1 MNIDNIKEYLILEI
15 ANNEPFTMS
24 HNPIK
29 YKIDLQT
36 LTYINY
42 QLINKGVNNE
52 KTNKRK
58 A

>member
-1 MNIDNIKEYLILEI
+1 MNIKDIKEYLISEI
-15 ANNEPFTMS
+15 ANNEPFTIR

-42 QLINKGVNNE
+42 QLINKGV
-52 KTNKRK
+52 KQ
-58 A
+58 

>member
-1 MNIDNIKEYLILEI
+1 MNIDNIKEYLISEI

-29 YKIDLQT
+29 YKIDRDT

-42 QLINKGVNNE
+42 QLINKGLNNE
-52 KTNKRK
+52 
-58 A
+58 

>member
-1 MNIDNIKEYLILEI
+1 MNIDNIKEYLISEI

-29 YKIDLQT
+29 YKIDRDT

-42 QLINKGVNNE
+42 QLITKRANNG
-52 KTNKRK
+52 KMVKYIK
-58 A
+58 

>member
-52 KTNKRK
+52 KTR
-58 A
+58 